1 MQKNN
6 WHVITG
12 GPGTGKTVLINL
24 LARQGYATIPEA
36 ARDIFDEGLA
46 KGQTLQQIRGEE
58 QAWQQKILTRIL
70 KNESTVDPKA
80 LTFFDR
86 GAHDGLAFLKMKDLT
101 PGNYWQPVLESK
113 RKPYYKTVFL
123 LEPLNNFERDY
134 MRTEDAEIT
143 KRLNELTEEV
153 YTEAGMRPIRI
164 PFLPPKERLALI
176 LSHLDLPTN

>member
-1 MQKNN
+1 ML
-6 WHVITG
+6 ITMLADMG
-12 GPGTGKTVLINL
+12 YSTVH
-24 LARQGYATIPEA
+24 EA

-70 KNESTVDPKA
+70 KNESAVDPEA

-86 GAHDGLAFLKMKDLT
+86 GAHDGLAFLKMKGLT
-101 PGNYWQPVLESK
+101 PGSYWKQVIKNK

-134 MRTEDAEIT
+134 MRTEDAEIA
-143 KRLNELTEEV
+143 KRLNELTEAV
-153 YTEAGMRPIRI
+153 YAEAGMRPVRI
-164 PFLPPKERLALI
+164 PALPPKKRLALI
-176 LSHLDLPTN
+176 LQHINN